1 VRLRAR
7 AGTIKCMDRPVDQ
20 PESPFEILRRLDNV
34 ARMGTIEEVRT
45 TKPARCR
52 VRCGDILTGWLPWV
66 AGRAA
71 GQNGAIWWP
80 PVKGE
85 QVLMLAPG
93 GDLSN
98 AMVMPGAFS
107 DKNPQA
113 SENPDI
119 FRMDLG
125 GGAYFEHDAAEG
137 VFRMEAMAS
146 IHIMCMGSF
155 ITITEKSITME
166 AGGGTL
172 VLNGDGIT
180 VTPDVLAKGISLVN
194 HVHPGVK
201 QGGDRTE
208 KPE

>member
-1 VRLRAR
+1 MLSRAR

-20 PESPFEILRRLDNV
+20 PESPFEILRRLENV

-52 VRCGDILTGWLPWV
+52 VRCGEILTGWLPWV

-93 GDLSN
+93 GDLTN

-125 GGAYFEHDAAEG
+125 GGAYFEHDAANG
-137 VFRMEAMAS
+137 VLRMEAMAS
-146 IHIMCMGSF
+146 IHIMCMGSS
-155 ITITEKSITME
+155 ITITENSITMA

-180 VTPDVLAKGISLVN
+180 VTPDVLAQGISLVN

>member
-1 VRLRAR
+1 MRLRAR

>member
-1 VRLRAR
+1 MRLRAR

-93 GDLSN
+93 GDLTN

-172 VLNGDGIT
+172 VLNGEGIT

-201 QGGDRTE
+201 QGSDRTE

>member
-1 VRLRAR
+1 
-7 AGTIKCMDRPVDQ
+7 MDRPVDQ
-20 PESPFEILRRLDNV
+20 PESPFEILRRLENV
-34 ARMGTIEEVRT
+34 ARVGTIEEVRT

-66 AGRAA
+66 AGRAGGAA
-71 GQNGAIWWP
+71 GSVWWP

-93 GDLSN
+93 GDLNN

-107 DKNPQA
+107 DKMPQNGDNPA
-113 SENPDI
+113 F

-125 GGAYFEHDAAEG
+125 GGAYMEHDAING
-137 VFRMEAMAS
+137 NFRLEAMAS
-146 IHIMCMGSF
+146 IHIECMGSS
-155 ITITEKSITME
+155 ITITEHEISMK
-166 AGGGTL
+166 AGGATAT
-172 VLNGDGIT
+172 LNGEGLR
-180 VTPDVLAKGISLVN
+180 VTPDVLAQGISLVN

>member
-1 VRLRAR
+1 
-7 AGTIKCMDRPVDQ
+7 MDRPIDQ

-34 ARMGTIEEVRT
+34 ARVGTIEEVRT

-93 GDLSN
+93 GDLTN

-113 SENPDI
+113 SDNPDI

-125 GGAYFEHDAAEG
+125 GGAYFEHDAANG
-137 VFRMEAMAS
+137 VLRMEAMAS
-146 IHIMCMGSF
+146 IHIMCMGSS
-155 ITITEKSITME
+155 ITITENSITMA

-172 VLNGDGIT
+172 VLNGEGAT
-180 VTPDVLAKGISLVN
+180 VTPDVIAQGISLVN

>member
-1 VRLRAR
+1 
-7 AGTIKCMDRPVDQ
+7 MDRPVDQ

>member
-1 VRLRAR
+1 
-7 AGTIKCMDRPVDQ
+7 MDRPVDQ

-34 ARMGTIEEVRT
+34 ARVGTIEEVRT

-93 GDLSN
+93 GDLTN

-113 SENPDI
+113 SENPKI

-125 GGAYFEHDAAEG
+125 GGAYFEHDAENG

-146 IHIMCMGSF
+146 INITCMGSF
-155 ITITEKSITME
+155 ITITENEITMG

-172 VLNGDGIT
+172 TLNGDGIT
-180 VTPDVLAKGISLVN
+180 VTPDVIAQTISLVN